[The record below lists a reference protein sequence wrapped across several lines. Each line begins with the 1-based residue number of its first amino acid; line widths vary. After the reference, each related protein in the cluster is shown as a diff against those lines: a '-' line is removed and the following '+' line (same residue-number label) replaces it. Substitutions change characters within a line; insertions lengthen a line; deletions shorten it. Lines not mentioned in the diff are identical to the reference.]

1 MFMRITWG
9 KLKPGAWSDYEAA
22 FKRVM
27 PQTLEVPGI
36 RGRWLIRDLDEAD
49 AGYSIAMFDSEHDMR
64 AFTEN
69 AEVRAAIREA
79 FDPFHTGEYTTKHC
93 EVRVELEPSEQRRS

>member
-9 KLKPGAWSDYEAA
+9 KLKPGAWNDYEAA

-64 AFTEN
+64 AFTDN
-69 AEVRAAIREA
+69 AAVRAAIREA
-79 FDPFHTGEYTTKHC
+79 LDPYHTGEYTTKHC
-93 EVRVELEPSEQRRS
+93 EVKVELAPSDQRLT

>member
-1 MFMRITWG
+1 MRITWG
-9 KLKPGAWSDYEAA
+9 KLKPGAWNDYETAY
-22 FKRVM
+22 KKVM

-36 RGRWLIRDLDEAD
+36 RGRWLIRDLDELD
-49 AGYSIAMFDSEHDMR
+49 AGYSVAMFDSEHDMR

-79 FDPFHTGEYTTKHC
+79 FDPFHTGDYTTKHC
-93 EVRVELEPSEQRRS
+93 EVRVELAPSDQRLG

>member
-9 KLKPGAWSDYEAA
+9 KLKPGAWNDYEAA
-22 FKRVM
+22 YRKVM

-36 RGRWLIRDLDEAD
+36 RGRWLIRDLDEPD
-49 AGYSIAMFDSEHDMR
+49 AGYSVAMFDSERDMR

-69 AEVRAAIREA
+69 AEVRAAIKKA
-79 FDPFHTGEYTTKHC
+79 LDPFHTGEYTTKHC
-93 EVRVELEPSEQRRS
+93 EVKVELAPSGQLSA

>member
-9 KLKPGAWSDYEAA
+9 KLKSGAWDQYEAA
-22 FKRVM
+22 YRKVM

-49 AGYSIAMFDSEHDMR
+49 AGYSIAMFDTETEMR

-69 AEVRAAIREA
+69 AEVRAAIKGA
-79 FDPFHTGEYTTKHC
+79 LDPFHTGEYTTKHC
-93 EVRVELEPSEQRRS
+93 EVKVELTPSDKRLS

>member
-9 KLKPGAWSDYEAA
+9 KLKPGAWNDYEAA
-22 FKRVM
+22 YKKVM

-36 RGRWLIRDLDEAD
+36 RGRWLIRDLDEPD
-49 AGYSIAMFDSEHDMR
+49 AGYSVAMFESERDMR

-69 AEVRAAIREA
+69 AEVRAEIKKAL
-79 FDPFHTGEYTTKHC
+79 DPFHTGEYTTKHC
-93 EVRVELEPSEQRRS
+93 EVKVELAPSDQRLT